1 MQENPERVKE
11 EAAKVRRMNEGVGQ
25 KLPADPVERGYVRV
39 SFSLLEE
46 WLHLPP
52 GYAIVAVSGPLTS
65 QGDSP
70 DTLRVYLC
78 KVDEQLPD
86 AVDTETGLPVG
97 WGEIDYRVSR
107 QPERFEVE
115 MRQGDRWNVDTP

>member
-11 EAAKVRRMNEGVGQ
+11 EAAKVRRMNEGVMQ
-25 KLPADPVERGYVRV
+25 KLLADPVERGYVRV